1 MASVIF
7 APSTLYGARQA
18 PGATALIKNGLRLF
32 TTPSFAGQRRREA
45 HLGHHLCC
53 FSYQSGTTRS
63 IASNLQK
70 VKIERNGDE
79 KIEFDVYVVGEKG
92 APGIVVVQEWWG
104 VDYEIKKHAINI
116 ASKGYR
122 ALIPEYVILFSSLP
136 IWQ

>member
-53 FSYQSGTTRS
+53 FSYQVGFLLCITGWLHPFFLCFRAKLKQFSFS
-63 IASNLQK
+63 F
-70 VKIERNGDE
+70 E
-79 KIEFDVYVVGEKG
+79 K
-92 APGIVVVQEWWG
+92 
-104 VDYEIKKHAINI
+104 KKNR
-116 ASKGYR
+116 KFPLWDFVFFPPKR
-122 ALIPEYVILFSSLP
+122 KR
-136 IWQ
+136 